1 MTGSPAVFTI
11 SIERKF
17 NASHQLTLPDGSKED
32 LHSHNWI
39 LVVAVQRKKL
49 DEMGLVMDFA
59 LLKTIIDR
67 TLAPFENTQ
76 LEQSGCFD
84 RMNSSAEN
92 LAKYL
97 YEKIAGLLPDGVK
110 ADSVSITEAPGC
122 TAKYCK

>member
-110 ADSVSITEAPGC
+110 ADYVSITEAPGC